1 MSASERLMRG
11 LLRCVEPLKS
21 LRSVPVLGG
30 CIGWLGNRIVPRSTR
45 IWAQVEEGPAAGI
58 WLRLNPRVALDTLR
72 GHGEPQVQ
80 EAMLAHLR
88 PGMTFYDLGANIGF
102 FSLLAA
108 RLVGEQGRVIAF
120 EADPEIAARLREH
133 VERNRFGCVTVVEKA
148 VWSEASRVLF
158 ERIDPET
165 SPDRGLGHVVGEAP
179 ANSSGR
185 TIEIEA
191 VSLDDFTGTALAPD
205 FIKCDVEGAEVEV
218 FRGAQRLLAERRPR
232 ILCEIHSEANREAL
246 LAELKRLGYVWEDGA
261 GRQVLALPTVAGRT
275 LPHG

>member
-1 MSASERLMRG
+1 MQG

-21 LRSVPVLGG
+21 LRSMPIVGDCV
-30 CIGWLGNRIVPRSTR
+30 GWLGNKIVPRGNR

-72 GHGEPQVQ
+72 GRGEPQVQ
-80 EAMLAHLR
+80 EAMLAYLR

-133 VERNRFGCVTVVEKA
+133 VERNRFRCVTVVEKA
-148 VWSEASRVLF
+148 VWSEDSRVLF

-165 SPDRGLGHVVGEAP
+165 SPDRGLGHVVGKAS
-179 ANSSGR
+179 ASS
-185 TIEIEA
+185 IEIEA
-191 VSLDDFTGTALAPD
+191 VTLDDFARNAPAPD

-232 ILCEIHSEANREAL
+232 ILCEIHSEPNREAL
-246 LAELKRLGYVWEDGA
+246 LAELKRLGYVWEDGS
-261 GRQVLALPTVAGRT
+261 GRQVLALPRQRGTPSA
-275 LPHG
+275 